1 MTALSEDDRTREL
14 AIARPEDP
22 ALLHLAVVG
31 DTYTVLL
38 SGEQTAGRFA
48 MLDMLIPP
56 SGGPP
61 PHRHNFEEC
70 FRVLEG
76 SLEVWVRDLP
86 PVRLEAGDTANIPA
100 NAPHA
105 FRNPAQVPARLLC
118 TAAPA
123 GLEKFFAEFGDP
135 VPTRT
140 SPGPTLS
147 DTERDDRLRRANG
160 GGASVRHGDPAPA
173 RPMSTAAYAR
183 RRRTTAERGGG
194 RPYVIT
200 HRREQIGH
208 GLGVLARQRGSESS
222 WFRTSM

>member
-1 MTALSEDDRTREL
+1 MNNPAVGTTSPLVADDPTRAL
-14 AIARPEDP
+14 AIARSDDE

-31 DTYTVLL
+31 DIYTVLL
-38 SGEQTAGRFA
+38 SGEQTDGRFA

-56 SGGPP
+56 GGGPP

-76 SLEVWVRDLP
+76 SLEVRVRDLP

-135 VPTRT
+135 VPART
-140 SPGPTLS
+140 SPAPVLS
-147 DTERDDRLRRANG
+147 DADREERLRRAMAVAPNYG
-160 GGASVRHGDPAPA
+160 MEILPPPA
-173 RPMSTAAYAR
+173 
-183 RRRTTAERGGG
+183 E
-194 RPYVIT
+194 
-200 HRREQIGH
+200 
-208 GLGVLARQRGSESS
+208 
-222 WFRTSM
+222 